1 MKKMIMAIVP
11 REKAN
16 NVLEALVDTGYSA
29 TFTESRGGML
39 RRTQQLLFIIVDDEQ
54 VDDVMA
60 IFSGESEPSSARRRF
75 GDAVEEEQKQS
86 LSGTVVFVWDINR
99 METF

>member
-16 NVLEALVDTGYSA
+16 HVLEALVDTGYSA

-39 RRTQQLLFIIVDDEQ
+39 RRTQQLLFIIVDDDQ

-60 IFSGESEPSSARRRF
+60 IFSGESESASARRRF
-75 GDAVEEEQKQS
+75 GDAVEEEQKQG
-86 LSGTVVFVWDINR
+86 LSNTVVFVWDINR

>member
-11 REKAN
+11 RDRAN
-16 NVLEALVDTGYSA
+16 NVLEALVDAGYSA

-39 RRTQQLLFIIVDDEQ
+39 RRTQQLLFIIIDDEQ

-60 IFSGESEPSSARRRF
+60 IFGGESEQSSTRRRF

-86 LSGTVVFVWDINR
+86 LSNTVVFVWDINR

>member
-11 REKAN
+11 RERAN
-16 NVLEALVDTGYSA
+16 NVLEALVDAGYSA

-75 GDAVEEEQKQS
+75 GNTVEEEPEHS

-99 METF
+99 MEAF

>member
-39 RRTQQLLFIIVDDEQ
+39 RRTQQLLFIIVDDDQ

-60 IFSGESEPSSARRRF
+60 IFSGENESASARRKF

-86 LSGTVVFVWDINR
+86 LSSTVVFVWDINR

>member
-54 VDDVMA
+54 VDDVMG
-60 IFSGESEPSSARRRF
+60 IFSGENESTSTRRKF

-86 LSGTVVFVWDINR
+86 LSSTIVFVWDINR